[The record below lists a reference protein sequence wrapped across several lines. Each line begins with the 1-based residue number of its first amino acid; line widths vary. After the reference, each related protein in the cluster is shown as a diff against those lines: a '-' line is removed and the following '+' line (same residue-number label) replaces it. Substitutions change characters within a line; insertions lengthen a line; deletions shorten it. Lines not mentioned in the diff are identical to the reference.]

1 MWGIGYNGVKFFLG
15 LVYSNFSYLRH
26 IFITEIEEVSCENI
40 RPRKHALTCQIIV
53 QQILLIFGKKTPTQP
68 Y

>member
-26 IFITEIEEVSCENI
+26 IFITEIEEVSCENMGAWKLGCSF
-40 RPRKHALTCQIIV
+40 RYE
-53 QQILLIFGKKTPTQP
+53 FTPL
-68 Y
+68 